1 MTRRYLTVEEA
12 VIGEVLPVRRRRRKG
27 QGGSGPRQP
36 AAARRLTRST
46 GAAGRQARFQRALR
60 ANVRGVPQAVIK
72 RVVNGGVHDRTGLKN
87 LLTYVTRDEAATS
100 VWHEQGAGLREFGET
115 AVGRLASDWQAGW
128 RGAPKRGHVDH
139 IVMSFPKGT
148 DAQVAAAI
156 ARDWGEAMLGSGDYG
171 DRWRYV
177 AALHTNTDQV
187 HAHFAVEKHGLD
199 DGRFLSI
206 SKHSAISYDVM
217 KAVEV
222 EIAARHGLELTATSR
237 LSRGIVEYPPRPTE
251 VKALTAH
258 RHATGEIIEPA
269 VPPMSAKERARR
281 LEVLAAIGS
290 AYDEAAALLSLS
302 PDAGAPETFVTRLT
316 SALKSAAQSLSEG
329 VPIMSD
335 PDLIDGLALDGEI
348 AELREKYQT
357 LVSQLASDP
366 PSPERVQVA
375 TILARVAEAHA
386 ATLFPDEP
394 AMQAFVPAVEDP
406 YRIDR
411 LTALAEA
418 AESGTLAPE
427 ARMAAQT
434 ALDATRDDLV
444 ALFDGRAENLAR
456 FRTTPE
462 ELAERF
468 LAPVRGGAAIRL
480 WDTQADVAETVLWAE
495 LREALAEEAATAAAA
510 HDLPTPTLEL
520 IAKDALLAAEASLP
534 LSDVA
539 ALSLLAETVEER
551 LDPADLKAVIAGD
564 KEPLRAYIAE
574 PVLREAVSDEIRFE
588 AQEAEFDVA
597 VGAEVTALRGQGYS
611 RAHISERS
619 FDIEDRVRDEIGA
632 EAEAPTVARVQ
643 AAYAAAAAE
652 AKAKHDATNIHTL

>member
-1 MTRRYLTVEEA
+1 MTRRYLSVEEA
-12 VIGEVLPVRRRRRKG
+12 VIGEVLPVRRRRR
-27 QGGSGPRQP
+27 GGSGAGAAAVP
-36 AAARRLTRST
+36 AARKRLTRST
-46 GAAGRQARFQRALR
+46 GAAAWQARFQRALR

-100 VWHEQGAGLREFGET
+100 VWHEQGAGLRDFGET
-115 AVGRLASDWQAGW
+115 AVGRLASAWEAGW

-148 DAQVAAAI
+148 DAGIAAAI

-199 DGRFLSI
+199 EGRFLSI
-206 SKHSAISYDVM
+206 SKHSAINYDVM

-222 EIAARHGLELTATSR
+222 EIAAQHGLELTATSR
-237 LSRGIVEYPPRPTE
+237 LSRGIVAYPPRPTE

-269 VPPMSAKERARR
+269 VPPMSAEERERR
-281 LEVLAAIGS
+281 LEVLAAIGT

-302 PDAGAPETFVTRLT
+302 PAAGPPETFVTRLT
-316 SALKSAAQSLSEG
+316 SALTSAAQSLSEG
-329 VPIMSD
+329 VPIVSD
-335 PDLIDGLALDGEI
+335 PDLLDALALDGEI
-348 AELREKYQT
+348 AELREKFQT

-386 ATLFPDEP
+386 AMLFPGEP
-394 AMQAFVPAVEDP
+394 EMQAFVPAVEDP

-418 AESGTLAPE
+418 AESGTLAPD
-427 ARMAAQT
+427 ARWMAQA

-444 ALFDGRAENLAR
+444 ALFDSRTEDLAR

-480 WDTQADVAETVLWAE
+480 WDTQSDVAETVLWAE
-495 LREALAEEAATAAAA
+495 LRRDLAEEAATAAAA
-510 HDLPTPTLEL
+510 HDLPMPTLEL
-520 IAKDALLAAEASLP
+520 IARDALLAAEARLP
-534 LSDVA
+534 LSDIA
-539 ALSLLAETVEER
+539 ALSLLAEGVEDR
-551 LDPADLKAVIAGD
+551 LDPAELKTVIGGD
-564 KEPLRAYIAE
+564 EEPLRAMIAD
-574 PVLREAVSDEIRFE
+574 PVLRDAVSQEIRFE
-588 AQEAEFDVA
+588 AQQAELDA
-597 VGAEVTALRGQGYS
+597 AIGAEVAAMRGQGYS

-619 FDIEDRVRDEIGA
+619 FDIEDRVREEIGA
-632 EAEAPTVARVQ
+632 DTAAPSVARVQ
-643 AAYAAAAAE
+643 AAYAAAVAE
-652 AKAKHDATNIHTL
+652 AKAMQDATNIHTL

>member
-1 MTRRYLTVEEA
+1 MSRRYLSIEEA

-27 QGGSGPRQP
+27 QGGRGAPTP
-36 AAARRLTRST
+36 LKRLTRST
-46 GAAGRQARFQRALR
+46 GAAARTVRFQRALR

-72 RVVNGGVHDRTGLKN
+72 RVVNGGVHDRVGLKN

-115 AVGRLASDWQAGW
+115 AAGRLATDWQAGW

-148 DAQVAAAI
+148 DAGVAAAI

-199 DGRFLSI
+199 EGRFLSI

-258 RHATGEIIEPA
+258 RHATGEIIEPT
-269 VPPMSAKERARR
+269 VPPMSAEERARR
-281 LEVLAAIGS
+281 LEAMAAIGT

-302 PDAGAPETFVTRLT
+302 PDAGPPETFVTRLS
-316 SALKSAAQSLSEG
+316 SALKSAAQSLSKG
-329 VPIMSD
+329 VPIVSD
-335 PDLIDGLALDGEI
+335 LDFTDTLSLDDDI
-348 AELREKYQT
+348 AQLREKYQT
-357 LVSQLASDP
+357 IVSQLETYPA
-366 PSPERVQVA
+366 SPERVEVS
-375 TILARVAEAHA
+375 TMLARAAQQYG
-386 ATLFPDEP
+386 ATLFPNEP
-394 AMQAFVPAVEDP
+394 AMQAFVPAVDDP

-418 AESGTLAPE
+418 AESGTLVPE

-444 ALFDGRAENLAR
+444 ALFDGRAEELAR
-456 FRTTPE
+456 FRTTAE

-480 WDTQADVAETVLWAE
+480 WDAQTDVAETVLWAE
-495 LREALAEEAATAAAA
+495 LRQEMAEEAATAAAV
-510 HDLPTPTLEL
+510 HELPMPTLEL
-520 IAKDALLAAEASLP
+520 IARDALLAAEASLP

-539 ALSLLAETVEER
+539 ALSQLAEWVEER
-551 LDPADLKAVIAGD
+551 LDPAELKAVVAGD
-564 KEPLRAYIAE
+564 EEPLRASIAD
-574 PVLREAVSDEIRFE
+574 PILRHAVVEEIRFE
-588 AQEAEFDVA
+588 TQHAELDVA
-597 VGAEVTALRGQGYS
+597 VGAEVAAMRGQGYS

-619 FDIEDRVRDEIGA
+619 FDIEDRVREEIA
-632 EAEAPTVARVQ
+632 VDAEAPTVARVQ

-652 AKAKHDATNIHTL
+652 AKAKHDATNIHTI